1 MHALQKNENVY
12 ERRRPRLKLGDG
24 ARSSFFLSFF
34 LFSCSRLWK
43 QNPLSFYYIRDDIC
57 LFLSYLGGI
66 VRQTG
71 KSATSGYSVTPFEDG
86 TNGKVKI
93 RTFDRLFMDVYV
105 ALVVLVRYVSRK

>member
-1 MHALQKNENVY
+1 
-12 ERRRPRLKLGDG
+12 
-24 ARSSFFLSFF
+24 
-34 LFSCSRLWK
+34 
-43 QNPLSFYYIRDDIC
+43 
-57 LFLSYLGGI
+57 

-105 ALVVLVRYVSRK
+105 ALVVLVRYESRK